1 MAVMTFKQI
10 ADSIRKK
17 DLAPVYVLDGEESYF
32 LDQLMQLFEQEILSP
47 AEKEFNLTVLY
58 GLETN
63 KQEVLNT
70 CMRFPMFADRQLVL
84 LRDAASMDKFGELEK
99 YFEQPCTTTVLVVE
113 YRNKKIDG
121 KTRIGKMVKEKT
133 AYFTGDKIKEE
144 ALPAWLMQWGREHQ
158 FEIPEK
164 EASMLTLYLGSH
176 LQRIMNE
183 IEKIRINVPDQKMLT
198 AALIQKYIGISRDYN
213 LFDFVDEFVKGN
225 QDKYYRMLQYFL
237 THTKAAPLVLVTVA
251 LHTKFQSL
259 YRAGMAA
266 HLPEKDWA
274 AAVGGNPYYVKML
287 VAETRRWPPAK
298 VEQCLLPIAEFNRR
312 AVGIDSDA
320 GDSENL
326 KELFGRLERI
336 AAS

>member
-32 LDQLMQLFEQEILSP
+32 MDQLMELFEQQVLSP
-47 AEKEFNLTVLY
+47 SEKEFNFSVLY

-63 KQEVLNT
+63 RQELLNA
-70 CMRFPMFADRQLVL
+70 CMRFPMFADKQLVL
-84 LRDAASMDKFGELEK
+84 LRDAAAMDKFGELEK
-99 YFEQPCTTTVLVVE
+99 YFEQPSPTTILVVE
-113 YRNKKIDG
+113 YRNKKLDG
-121 KTRIGKMVKEKT
+121 KTKIAKVVKEKT
-133 AYFTGDKIKEE
+133 VYFTAEKIKED
-144 ALPAWLMQWGREHQ
+144 ALPAWLMQWGRENN

-164 EASMLTLYLGSH
+164 EAAMLTLYLGSH

-213 LFDFVDEFVKGN
+213 LFDFVEEFIKGEK
-225 QDKYYRMLQYFL
+225 DKYYRMLQYFL
-237 THTKAAPLVLVTVA
+237 TNAKAAPMVLVTVA
-251 LHTKFQSL
+251 LHTKFQNL

-266 HLPEKDWA
+266 HLPEKEWA
-274 AAVGGNPYYVKML
+274 NAVGGNPYYVKTL
-287 VAETRRWPPAK
+287 VAQTRRWPLHK
-298 VEQCLLPIAEFNRR
+298 VEKCLLTVAEFNRR

-320 GDSENL
+320 GDTENL
-326 KELFGRLERI
+326 KELFGRLELI

>member
-1 MAVMTFKQI
+1 MAVMTYKQI
-10 ADSIRKK
+10 VDSIRKK
-17 DLAPVYVLDGEESYF
+17 ELAPVYVLDGEESYF
-32 LDQLMQLFEQEILSP
+32 MDQLMELFEQEVLSP
-47 AEKEFNLTVLY
+47 AEKEFNFSVLY

-63 KQEVLNT
+63 KQELLNA
-70 CMRFPMFADRQLVL
+70 CMRFPMFADKQVVL
-84 LRDAASMDKFGELEK
+84 LRDAAAMDKFGELEK
-99 YFEQPCTTTVLVVE
+99 YFEQPCASTVLVIE

-121 KTRIGKMVKEKT
+121 KTKIAKVVKEKT
-133 AYFTGDKIKEE
+133 AYFTAEKIKED

-164 EASMLTLYLGSH
+164 EAAMLTLYLGSH

-213 LFDFVDEFVKGN
+213 LFDFVEEFIKGDK
-225 QDKYYRMLQYFL
+225 DKYYRMLQYFL
-237 THTKAAPLVLVTVA
+237 TNTKAAPMVLVTVA

-274 AAVGGNPYYVKML
+274 AAVGGNPYYVKSL
-287 VAETRRWPPAK
+287 VAQTRRWPLPK
-298 VEQCLLPIAEFNRR
+298 VEKCMLTIAEFNRR

-326 KELFGRLERI
+326 KELFGRLELI

>member
-17 DLAPVYVLDGEESYF
+17 ELAPVYVLDGEESYF
-32 LDQLMQLFEQEILSP
+32 MDQLMELFEQEVLSP
-47 AEKEFNLTVLY
+47 AEKEFNFSVLY

-63 KQEVLNT
+63 KQELLNA
-70 CMRFPMFADRQLVL
+70 CMRFPMFADKQLVL
-84 LRDAASMDKFGELEK
+84 LRDAAAMDKFGELEK
-99 YFEQPCTTTVLVVE
+99 YFEQPCASTVLVIE

-121 KTRIGKMVKEKT
+121 KTKIAKVVKEKT
-133 AYFTGDKIKEE
+133 AYFTAEKIKED
-144 ALPAWLMQWGREHQ
+144 ALPSWLMQWGREHQ

-164 EASMLTLYLGSH
+164 EAAMLTLYLGSH

-198 AALIQKYIGISRDYN
+198 TALIQKYIGISRDYN
-213 LFDFVDEFVKGN
+213 LFDFVEEFIKGDK
-225 QDKYYRMLQYFL
+225 DKYYRMLQYFL
-237 THTKAAPLVLVTVA
+237 TNTKAAPMVLVTVA

-274 AAVGGNPYYVKML
+274 AAVGGNPYYVKSL
-287 VAETRRWPPAK
+287 VAQTRRWPLPK
-298 VEQCLLPIAEFNRR
+298 VEKCMLTIAEFNRR

-320 GDSENL
+320 GDAENL
-326 KELFGRLERI
+326 KELFGRLELI